1 MTVVN
6 VGAGTGSYE
15 PADRRLVAIEPS
27 PVMIAQRP
35 PDAAPAIIATAEALP
50 LADDSVD
57 AAMAVLTDHHWS
69 DRARGLAEMRR
80 VARRRAVVFQHDPSV
95 AGAFWLARDYLPT
108 FLHRLRRQGAR
119 RDDGR
124 RSATTSSSARSR
136 PARLRGRLPRRVLAP
151 AATPTSTRRSA
162 TASRCSALLPE
173 DEVASGGRAA
183 AGGPRQRRLGAA
195 LRRRPRAR
203 RARPRL
209 PGRRR
214 RVRGMTA
221 LIFDL
226 DGTLVD
232 TVYAHVF
239 AWQRALAERGM
250 AIDGWRIHR
259 RIGMSGGLF
268 TRAVGARARPRARRD
283 EAHALQDRH
292 GELFREMLPER
303 RPLPGAVDLLA
314 ALRAGGVVHGIAT
327 SGRRPEIDASLAVLD
342 VPDDDGRRPAR
353 RRRAGQAR
361 AGPLPRV
368 RAAAR
373 RRRRTHCFV
382 VGDAVWDL
390 LAARR
395 AGMLSIGLLSG
406 GYGDDEL
413 TRAGA
418 FRVYRDAAELH
429 AALDELGIEA

>member
-1 MTVVN
+1 
-6 VGAGTGSYE
+6 
-15 PADRRLVAIEPS
+15 
-27 PVMIAQRP
+27 
-35 PDAAPAIIATAEALP
+35 
-50 LADDSVD
+50 
-57 AAMAVLTDHHWS
+57 
-69 DRARGLAEMRR
+69 
-80 VARRRAVVFQHDPSV
+80 
-95 AGAFWLARDYLPT
+95 
-108 FLHRLRRQGAR
+108 
-119 RDDGR
+119 
-124 RSATTSSSARSR
+124 
-136 PARLRGRLPRRVLAP
+136 
-151 AATPTSTRRSA
+151 
-162 TASRCSALLPE
+162 
-173 DEVASGGRAA
+173 
-183 AGGPRQRRLGAA
+183 
-195 LRRRPRAR
+195 
-203 RARPRL
+203 
-209 PGRRR
+209 
-214 RVRGMTA
+214 MTA

-268 TRAVGARARPRARRD
+268 TRAVGRELGRALDEA

-303 RPLPGAVDLLA
+303 RALPGAVSLLA

-342 VPDDDGRRPAR
+342 VPDETVVVQRGDVERAKPAPDLFLECAR
-353 RRRAGQAR
+353 RLGAD
-361 AGPLPRV
+361 
-368 RAAAR
+368 
-373 RRRRTHCFV
+373 TDECFV

-395 AGMLSIGLLSG
+395 ARMLSIGLLSG

-418 FRVYRDAAELH
+418 FRVYRDPAELH
-429 AALDELGIEA
+429 SALDELGIEI